1 MSQEDT
7 YVRAKLTE
15 INSAIERLTEMLNRM
30 IEVISKITEVQD
42 AQSDISLGV
51 TANSEKIDELM
62 QMIQNLPTQA
72 TSVASA
78 RAVGDMGTAST
89 LQAVL
94 DTLESQIRE
103 GVIASDLAK
112 KISDS
117 ADMMEQRGGSSQLVV
132 KMKRWTRI
140 LRTYGRVDPIS
151 PADLTK
157 LRGDLKEWGKEVAKM
172 R

>member
-15 INSAIERLTEMLNRM
+15 INSAIDRLTEMLNRM
-30 IEVISKITEVQD
+30 IDVISKITEVQD
-42 AQSDISLGV
+42 AQTDITLGIA
-51 TANSEKIDELM
+51 ANSEKIDELM
-62 QMIQNLPTQA
+62 QMIQNLPMQT
-72 TSVASA
+72 ASA
-78 RAVGDMGTAST
+78 GSAKAVEEMGAASA

-140 LRTYGRVDPIS
+140 LKTYGRVDPIS

-157 LRGDLKEWGKEVAKM
+157 LRGDLKSWSQEVAKT